1 MRNYT
6 LLMAEKTQHFDSL
19 LNNDSK
25 GIMVIYEIVFPR
37 VRKFV
42 LQNRG
47 KQQDAEDIF
56 QKALLQIT
64 VRYRKEKFEIHS
76 SFEAY
81 LFTTCKNLWRKE
93 LKIAKNRV
101 TNTEIIELVPAERD
115 MALTILEQERWELF
129 TEKLN
134 LVSENCKK
142 MLTLFFNNTSY
153 KDIVKTMGYAS
164 ETVARQRI
172 FKCKAKL
179 SEAIKED
186 QRYNSLKKL

>member
-1 MRNYT
+1 
-6 LLMAEKTQHFDSL
+6 MAEKAQHFDSL

-25 GIMVIYEIVFPR
+25 GIMAIYEIVFPR

-93 LKIAKNRV
+93 LKISKNRV
-101 TNTEIIELVPAERD
+101 TNTDIVELVSAERD
-115 MALTILEQERWELF
+115 TALTILEQERWELF

-142 MLTLFFNNTSY
+142 VLTLFFNNTSY
-153 KDIVKTMGYAS
+153 KDIVKIMGYNS

-172 FKCKAKL
+172 FKCKGKL

-186 QRYNSLKKL
+186 HRYNSLKKL

>member
-1 MRNYT
+1 MTEN
-6 LLMAEKTQHFDSL
+6 TQHLTSL

-25 GIMVIYEIVFPR
+25 GIMKIYTIVFPR
-37 VRKFV
+37 VKKFI
-42 LQNRG
+42 LQNKG

-64 VRYRKEKFEIHS
+64 VRYRKEKFKINS

-101 TNTEIIELVPAERD
+101 TNNDIIELIPAERD
-115 MALTILEQERWELF
+115 IALTILEQKRWELF
-129 TEKLN
+129 AEKLE
-134 LVSENCKK
+134 LISENCKK
-142 MLTLFFNNTSY
+142 VLTMFFNNCSY
-153 KDIVKTMGYAS
+153 GEIVKKMGYNS
-164 ETVARQRI
+164 ETVARQRV
-172 FKCKAKL
+172 FKCKTKL
-179 SEAIKED
+179 SKFIQED